1 MLSGS
6 VRAPVVV
13 ASFSDCDRNCSYRL
27 RTDVFL
33 TALEPWHNVTA
44 RVAQEAQCSARG
56 MGTRL

>member
-44 RVAQEAQCSARG
+44 QHG
-56 MGTRL
+56 